1 MPLIHWPLQALVVVL
16 GDEALLLVS
25 TLLPANHQTNAASL
39 QELAVESFFPADD
52 FTAQVLRKIAQENP
66 GVAEG

>member
-1 MPLIHWPLQALVVVL
+1 
-16 GDEALLLVS
+16 
-25 TLLPANHQTNAASL
+25 L